1 MTKKSDSKEVAAKT
15 EVVAPPA
22 PRLIGQP
29 GVVAIGGVI
38 QEPIAKVRKISGEL
52 VYNNILLA
60 DYDFPSVG
68 DRSEMLSIYSYSAK
82 VGGETDRIDLFI
94 VADELSSLDIE
105 PPRYLDFQDGRF
117 TVLTLLN
124 SRSKNDYF
132 RKSVVLVNVETQDN
146 DFEESVIEANRR
158 WYPRTLRGHNPQPE
172 TDRTVLTEVYT
183 RGLRFQG
190 HSLPRGSYID
200 SDLREITFIRGE
212 KEDNKQ
218 VRIVDSNIRWCNF
231 REGDIDIKGVD
242 ANQSDFL
249 FVGDVFLRN
258 VTVNNERF
266 GGKVPGL
273 YLASPFDLTSINV
286 AGKEPAKIIR
296 VSEDQ
301 VLITLPRASKSGQ
314 LDYSNVELITMSFR
328 NPERRGVL
336 RSKTREML
344 FGDDMQSDMEDS
356 VLQYFIDTVMS
367 RCSMINLVDS
377 ARRLL
382 KGNLIGAKEP
392 TRINQWNVLSPGR
405 MSETGAVTRGF
416 YTEDEQRAIDNG
428 NTIFIDKVGK
438 F

>member
-15 EVVAPPA
+15 EVAVPPA

-38 QEPIAKVRKISGEL
+38 QEPIAKVRKINGEL
-52 VYNNILLA
+52 VHNNILLV
-60 DYDFPSVG
+60 DYDFTSVG
-68 DRSEMLSIYSYSAK
+68 DRSEMLSIYSYSVK
-82 VGGETDRIDLFI
+82 VGGEADRIDLFI

-105 PPRYLDFQDGRF
+105 PPRYLDFQEDGF

-132 RKSVVLVNVETQDN
+132 RGSVVLVNVETESN
-146 DFEESVIEANRR
+146 DFENSVIEVNHRY
-158 WYPRTLRGHNPQPE
+158 YPRGLREHKLQPE
-172 TDRTVLTEVYT
+172 TARATLTEVYT

-190 HSLPRGSYID
+190 RSLPRGSYID
-200 SDLREITFIRGE
+200 SEVRESTFIRGE
-212 KEDNKQ
+212 KDDHKQ

-258 VTVNNERF
+258 VTVNSERF
-266 GGKVPGL
+266 GDKVPGL

-286 AGKEPAKIIR
+286 AGKEPAKMIR
-296 VSEDQ
+296 VSEDK
-301 VLITLPRASKSGQ
+301 VLITLPRAHEAIRW
-314 LDYSNVELITMSFR
+314 DDSNVELITMSFR

-377 ARRLL
+377 ANRLL